1 MEEELENGIALMEGI
16 LQNWANEN
24 KGKYHIFFPR
34 CTKEND
40 KDVVLFPIF
49 EENKND

>member
-16 LQNWANEN
+16 LQNWENGN

-34 CTKEND
+34 CAK
-40 KDVVLFPIF
+40 
-49 EENKND
+49 